1 MKIFLSALLFIP
13 ISLFSEV
20 IRLDGVDF
28 HYRIPQKFNEKSK
41 IMVFFGGRNWQG
53 EKTLKTYNF
62 NALADKHSVFLLSPS
77 FKDRDYW
84 EPQVWSGKLL
94 QKVIRQLEKRYKLQ
108 PQKVYFYGYS
118 AGGQCTAL
126 FYQWMP
132 KRVAACGIHACG
144 VYPEKIKYSQA
155 PFLITCGTE
164 DKERFQISR
173 HFIYRYREHGGL
185 LLWKYFPNSG
195 HELSKN
201 ALELAKLW
209 FDDLLSGKKVIAY
222 GEDDTKQIKQRIDT
236 EFRNPLY
243 SEKMQELWKK

>member
-41 IMVFFGGRNWQG
+41 IMVLFGGRNWQG
-53 EKTLKTYNF
+53 ERTLKTYNF
-62 NALADKHSVFLLSPS
+62 NALADKHRIFLLSPS

-84 EPQVWSGKLL
+84 EPQVWSGRLL
-94 QKVIRQLEKRYKLQ
+94 QKAIRQLEKRYKLQ

-118 AGGQCTAL
+118 AGGQCTVL

-132 KRVAACGIHACG
+132 QKVAACGIHACG

-173 HFIYRYREHGGL
+173 YFIYRYRNTADCSCGNIFRTPDTNYQKRLWNWQRYGL
-185 LLWKYFPNSG
+185 MICFPVRKSLLTERMIP
-195 HELSKN
+195 
-201 ALELAKLW
+201 
-209 FDDLLSGKKVIAY
+209 GK
-222 GEDDTKQIKQRIDT
+222 
-236 EFRNPLY
+236 
-243 SEKMQELWKK
+243 